1 MSTSQQPEQNIDDGL
16 PQLLP
21 GTIWSRKRKQNV
33 GHNEH
38 LKNVNTLP
46 TRREKYTDEQWTN
59 HIQLLAERAFSK
71 QINFTTMT
79 QEEYDAIQKL
89 PRDKKE

>member
-1 MSTSQQPEQNIDDGL
+1 MSYNIYLMSDSEIDDGL

-21 GTIWSRKRKQNV
+21 GTIWSRERKTRV
-33 GHNEH
+33 GNIQH
-38 LKNVNTLP
+38 LKNANTLP
-46 TRREKYTDEQWTN
+46 TWRETYTAEQWKE

-79 QEEYDAIQKL
+79 QEEYDAIQAHNK
-89 PRDKKE
+89 